1 MESLGEKRKRLK
13 AQRAQATMLLTEL
26 AALGYAAGMFTRKGA
41 VVLKCAKGLGAQTR
55 GAVLTWDAE
64 GFTAEVWIAR
74 VPVMRTGSV
83 SEVLGKLRWLSSR
96 WLSSLS
102 VG

>member
-41 VVLKCAKGLGAQTR
+41 VVLKCAKGLGSQVR
-55 GAVLTWDAE
+55 GATLTWGVE
-64 GFTAEVWIAR
+64 GFTAEVRIAR
-74 VPVMRTGSV
+74 VPVMHTGSV